1 MKFKFFSIIAIITT
15 LLNTSCSK
23 EEISNPENFDL
34 SSKVLKFEEI
44 EKIAV
49 QVSGIQNRLSTSRVD
64 EATAEAEIREAMLP
78 LIENGE
84 VLHNEIISQLNLTD
98 PNFELTSEEIDHV
111 ENMDEKELAQ
121 LSLIVSSAYGKANAN
136 YDMVMNCLGAALG
149 ISEIYGLIQ
158 NTAQLATAT
167 GTMKVVKLIIRR
179 YVGWIGVAV
188 AVYSFSNC
196 MGYF

>member
-1 MKFKFFSIIAIITT
+1 MSIIAIITT

-84 VLHNEIISQLNLTD
+84 VLHNEIINQLNLND

-121 LSLIVSSAYGKANAN
+121 LSLIVSSAYGRASVN

-149 ISEIYGLIQ
+149 INEIYGLIQ

-167 GTMKVVKLIIRR
+167 GTMQVVKLIIRR

>member
-179 YVGWIGVAV
+179 YVGWIGVAS

>member
-84 VLHNEIISQLNLTD
+84 VLHNEIISQLNLND

-149 ISEIYGLIQ
+149 INEIYGLIQ

-167 GTMKVVKLIIRR
+167 GTMQVVKLIIRR